1 MCKHPSTRAHDHIIV
16 KGAREN
22 NLKSVDLT
30 IPRNQFVVITGL
42 SGSGKSSLAFDT
54 IYAEGQRRYLESLS
68 SYARQFLGDMR
79 KPEVDSIEGLS
90 PAVAI
95 HQKTVSHNP
104 RSTVGTV
111 TEIYDYLRLL
121 YAHIGRPHC
130 PTCGKELTK
139 MSLDEIVDILFQEV
153 EEDAKILILAPI
165 AREKRGEYKKEL
177 AQLQK
182 RGYARVRIDDIIYN
196 LEEDIQ
202 LDKNVRHTIH
212 LIVDRIR
219 IQKDRDHV
227 QRLTDSV
234 ELALKEGNGFVEIE
248 ENDRAYRHTFS
259 QEYACPGCGI
269 SVPEI
274 TPKIFSFNTPYGA
287 CPKCSGLGYTMEV
300 DPALLVNAALS
311 LEEGAFAMYR
321 DGYMFDTLVRVA
333 KFYGGR
339 PDTPFEKLPKKV
351 QNALMYGTEDRIKHR
366 FEFENGFYESSR
378 PFEGIYNNILRR
390 YRETQSPGIREWI
403 EGKFMRSQTCD
414 ACAGHKLR
422 PEALGVTVH
431 GKNISEITDLS
442 VELIYRHLQE
452 MPLTPTEQHIVQEVN
467 KEIQRRLKF
476 LIDVGLE
483 YLTLSRRANTLSGG
497 ESQRIRLATQIGS
510 QLQGVLYVL
519 DEPTIGLHQRD
530 NTRLINTLLEL
541 RDIGNTVLV
550 VEHDEQLILNAD
562 YLVDMGPGGGT
573 QGGRVVYGGPVEQIL
588 TTQPEGS
595 YTALYLQRKREIDT
609 TQNRRNPT
617 SSRIKLKG
625 ATHNNLKD
633 IDVEI
638 PLGCFVCVTG
648 VSGSGKSSLINETL
662 YPILKNHIYH
672 THSPEGAYRQL
683 KGIEKLDKVI
693 DLDQSPIG
701 RTPRSNAATYTKVFD
716 HIRDIF
722 AATPEAR
729 SRGYKKG
736 RFSFNV
742 KGGRCESCEGQ
753 GQVKIEMHFLP
764 DVYVECDVC
773 KGKRFNRE
781 TLEVKYKGKNIS
793 DILNMTVDEALEFF
807 GNITAIQETMS
818 LLVDV
823 GLGYIKLGQPATT
836 LSGGEAQRIKIASEL
851 RKKATG
857 NTLYIL
863 DEPTTGLHFE
873 DVRKL
878 LEVLNQLVEKGNTV
892 LVVEH
897 NLDII
902 KNADWIIDLG
912 PEGGEKGGYLV
923 CMGTPQ
929 QVIHNP
935 SSHTGKYLH
944 AHTAHSTH
952 SEPETTIQASV

>member
-1 MCKHPSTRAHDHIIV
+1 MPKTDTARAHDCIIV

-22 NLKSVDLT
+22 NLKNVDLS
-30 IPRNQFVVITGL
+30 IPRNRFVVITGL

-121 YAHIGRPHC
+121 YAHVGRPHC
-130 PTCGKELTK
+130 PSCGKELAK
-139 MSLDEIVDILFQEV
+139 MSIDEIVDILFNELPQ
-153 EEDAKILILAPI
+153 DAGVVVLAPI

-177 AQLQK
+177 QHLQK
-182 RGYARVRIDDIIYN
+182 RGYARIRIDGILYG
-196 LEEDIQ
+196 LEEEIQ
-202 LDKNVRHTIH
+202 LDKNIRHTIH

-219 IQKDRDHV
+219 LRKDRDHI
-227 QRLTDSV
+227 QRLTDSL

-248 ENDRAYRHTFS
+248 ENEGTFHRIFS
-259 QEYACPGCGI
+259 QEFACGSCGI

-300 DPALLVNAALS
+300 DPALIVEERLS
-311 LEEGAFAMYR
+311 LEEGAFPMYR
-321 DGYMFDTLVRVA
+321 EGYMFDTITRVA

-339 PDTPFEKLPKKV
+339 TDVPYEQLPKKV
-351 QNALMYGTEDRIKHR
+351 QKALMYGTEDRIKHR

-390 YRETQSPGIREWI
+390 YRETNSSDVREWI
-403 EGKFMRSQTCD
+403 ESRFMQSQICD
-414 ACAGHKLR
+414 ACNGAKLR
-422 PEALGVTVH
+422 PEALGVTVY

-442 VELIYRHLQE
+442 VEQIHQHLE
-452 MPLTPTEQHIVQEVN
+452 TLPLTQTEQHVVAEVQ

-483 YLTLSRRANTLSGG
+483 YLSLSRRANTLSGG

-530 NTRLINTLLEL
+530 NTRLIQTLLEL

-573 QGGRVVYGGPVEQIL
+573 QGGQVVFSGTVEELL
-588 TTQPEGS
+588 THPKQDS
-595 YTALYLQRKREIDT
+595 YTALYLQRKRKIDT
-609 TQNRRNPT
+609 TDKQRTIPKD
-617 SSRIKLKG
+617 RIKIRG
-625 ATHNNLKD
+625 ATHNNLKN

-638 PLGCFVCVTG
+638 PLGCFVCVSG

-662 YPILKNHIYH
+662 YPILKNRIYR
-672 THSPEGAYRQL
+672 THSPEGAYKDL
-683 KGIEKLDKVI
+683 VGIEGLDKVI

-701 RTPRSNAATYTKVFD
+701 RTPRSNPATYTKVFD
-716 HIRDIF
+716 LIRDLF

-742 KGGRCESCEGQ
+742 RGGRCESCEGQ

-773 KGKRFNRE
+773 RGKRFNRE
-781 TLEVKYKGKNIS
+781 TLEVRYKGKTIS
-793 DILNMTVDEALEFF
+793 QVLEMTVVEALDFF
-807 GNITAIQETMS
+807 GAISKIQETLQ

-823 GLGYIKLGQPATT
+823 GLGYIRLGQPATT
-836 LSGGEAQRIKIASEL
+836 LSGGEAQRIKISSEL
-851 RKKATG
+851 RKRATG

-878 LEVLNQLVEKGNTV
+878 LEVLNRLVDKGNTV

-912 PEGGEKGGYLV
+912 PEGGERGGYLV
-923 CMGTPQ
+923 CMGTPEE
-929 QVIHNP
+929 IMAR
-935 SSHTGKYLH
+935 SESHTGRYLREH
-944 AHTAHSTH
+944 IQNSG
-952 SEPETTIQASV
+952 SEILIPTSIPS